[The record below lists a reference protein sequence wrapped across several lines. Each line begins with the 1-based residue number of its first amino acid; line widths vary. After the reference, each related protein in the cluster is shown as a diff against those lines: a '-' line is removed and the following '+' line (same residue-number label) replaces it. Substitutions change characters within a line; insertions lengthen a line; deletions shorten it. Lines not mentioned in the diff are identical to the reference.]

1 MRAEKAFSN
10 SNSSHLMPS
19 LSTSG
24 SGTSNIYQRFNH
36 PLEIEINLKSLEP
49 RGEEKQFNPN
59 TYIEIKDNG
68 AGIHPKMFMDVL
80 TSFGYNSV
88 KSKSN
93 YCFSEHGIGLKL
105 SCLRLASSTLI
116 ITKTKPVVECGMQS
130 CFISFGLLSHDF
142 MKKADS
148 MNGFLVAPIVSLEI
162 RNNRISKNLTPEPEH
177 FLSLIASFTN
187 GVFKQGE

>member
-1 MRAEKAFSN
+1 MRTLDPN
-10 SNSSHLMPS
+10 
-19 LSTSG
+19 
-24 SGTSNIYQRFNH
+24 
-36 PLEIEINLKSLEP
+36 
-49 RGEEKQFNPN
+49 GEEKQFNPN

-105 SCLRLASSTLI
+105 SCLRLAATTLI
-116 ITKTKPVVECGMQS
+116 VTKTKPVIECGIAS
-130 CFISFGLLSHDF
+130 YFVSFGLLSHDF

-148 MNGFLVAPIVSLEI
+148 INGFLVAPIVSLEI
-162 RNNRISKNLTPEPEH
+162 RNRRISKNLTPEPDH
-177 FLSLIASFTN
+177 FLSLIASFTC
-187 GVFKQGE
+187 GLFKTSEKLLSYSLNTMPEQGGTNLFLFNLVR